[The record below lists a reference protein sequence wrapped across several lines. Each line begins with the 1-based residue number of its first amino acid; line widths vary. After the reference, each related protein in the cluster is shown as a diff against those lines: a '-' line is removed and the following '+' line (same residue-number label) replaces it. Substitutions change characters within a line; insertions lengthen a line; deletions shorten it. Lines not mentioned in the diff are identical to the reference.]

1 MSYRWKLTF
10 IIIIIAT
17 LIPYSNGCN
26 NNKMYDITTTEKINV
41 EYLGRKV
48 VIDDKVD
55 VSNIIYIIL
64 KTEKQPV
71 VEDIN
76 NDHTGYF
83 TLSDGTQIPIKINN
97 NCIIIDGYKYN
108 VQNSYE
114 MLWNIFSKYIYDIDF
129 IIKKVEECDLIKLYA
144 KDANTEYVLNKNEIA
159 KLSEIL
165 SISVPK
171 RESVPGIF
179 IEYPYY
185 EIAIESNNGSNA
197 SIVFLNNSLISVND
211 GDYHSWYTTTDDL
224 LEYVSTLLPIEKIKD
239 KYDIKYLYNSS
250 KVTVINSIYEGEYI
264 YKASGLARVL
274 SKGIKTKSYETNG
287 HSLKLNLIFT
297 INNDNYNVYVYENY
311 FEYLDN
317 YYSLPNAF
325 NLILNILAAG

>member
-1 MSYRWKLTF
+1 MSYRLKLTF
-10 IIIIIAT
+10 IIFIIAT
-17 LIPYSNGCN
+17 LVPYSNGCD
-26 NNKMYDITTTEKINV
+26 NKMYDITTTEKINV
-41 EYLGRKV
+41 DYLGRNV

-64 KTEKQPV
+64 QTEKQPV
-71 VEDIN
+71 DEDIKN
-76 NDHTGYF
+76 EHTGYF
-83 TLSDGTQIPIKINN
+83 TLSDGTQVPIKISSNY
-97 NCIIIDGYKYN
+97 IIIGGYKYN

-129 IIKKVEECDLIKLYA
+129 IIKKVEECNLIKLYA
-144 KDANTEYVLNKNEIA
+144 KDVNTEYVLNKNEIA

-165 SISVPK
+165 SNSEPK
-171 RESVPGIF
+171 RESGPGIF

-185 EIAIESNNGSNA
+185 EVTIELNNGSNVN
-197 SIVFLNNSLISVND
+197 IVFLNNSLISVND
-211 GDYHSWYTTTDDL
+211 GDFDSWYTTTNDL
-224 LEYVSTLLPIEKIKD
+224 LEYISTLLPTDKIKD
-239 KYDIKYLYNSS
+239 EYDIKYLYNSS

-264 YKASGLARVL
+264 YKASGLARIL
-274 SKGIKTKSYETNG
+274 SEGIKTKSYESNEQ
-287 HSLKLNLIFT
+287 SLKLDLIFT

-311 FEYLDN
+311 FKYLDN